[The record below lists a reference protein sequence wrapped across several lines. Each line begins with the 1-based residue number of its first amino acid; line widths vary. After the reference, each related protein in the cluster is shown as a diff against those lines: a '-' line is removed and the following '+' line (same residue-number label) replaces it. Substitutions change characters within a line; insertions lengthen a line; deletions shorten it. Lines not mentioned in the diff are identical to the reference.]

1 MKYQLKDN
9 KMWHD
14 RTLYFCWKIFFFIYF
29 SFQMFGCVCFTFSFL
44 FCATFCLSL
53 LIFRFWPLW
62 MRYSAFCFL
71 RSYIF
76 FSILRYVCI
85 IFSSRWSKAAVF
97 VAPNAW
103 TLEFG
108 SAMFFL
114 SLFLP
119 SFGPLLFRCWY
130 VLLCVLVCLYA
141 KVSREIYVCS
151 RSAFKID
158 LYLNVDTW

>member
-1 MKYQLKDN
+1 
-9 KMWHD
+9 MWHD

-76 FSILRYVCI
+76 FPFSVMCVSFFHLVGLKRPYSLLRMPEHWSLVRRCF
-85 IFSSRWSKAAVF
+85 FSVF
-97 VAPNAW
+97 
-103 TLEFG
+103 
-108 SAMFFL
+108 FFL
-114 SLFLP
+114 
-119 SFGPLLFRCWY
+119 LLAPCCF
-130 VLLCVLVCLYA
+130 V
-141 KVSREIYVCS
+141 
-151 RSAFKID
+151 
-158 LYLNVDTW
+158 VDTYYYACLFVYMPRSLEKSMCALGVHLR

>member
-1 MKYQLKDN
+1 
-9 KMWHD
+9 MWHD

-29 SFQMFGCVCFTFSFL
+29 SFQTFGCVCFTFSFL

-53 LIFRFWPLW
+53 VDFSFLASVNAVFSFLF
-62 MRYSAFCFL
+62 SAFL
-71 RSYIF
+71 YI
-76 FSILRYVCI
+76 FSILCYVCI

-114 SLFLP
+114 SLFLH
-119 SFGPLLFRCWY
+119 SCGPLLFRCWY